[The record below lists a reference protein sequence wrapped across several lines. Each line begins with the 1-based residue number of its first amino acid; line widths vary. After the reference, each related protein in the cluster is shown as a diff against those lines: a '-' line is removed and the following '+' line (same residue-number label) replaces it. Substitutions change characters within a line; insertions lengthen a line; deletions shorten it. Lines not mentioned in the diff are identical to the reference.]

1 MFVTARSSHA
11 ACQSFFTVR
20 RVPISAADVAKMMEA
35 MGVDRVCC
43 VDLHCG
49 QIQGFFGP
57 RTPVDNLFATPI
69 ALGYFQTR
77 ELVNCAIVSPDAGG
91 VARAHYVSA
100 AAALGHRALDDGVG
114 ALPPVADGAPHLLP
128 SLVEGGHVGRQPK
141 REAILIDLDL
151 LRRGRAQEVDEA
163 AF

>member
-1 MFVTARSSHA
+1 VRNSDVYIIQPSSPPVNDNLMELLLCASAVRRAAAARVTAVVPYYGYARQDRKERS
-11 ACQSFFTVR
+11 

-91 VARAHYVSA
+91 VARAKMFK
-100 AAALGHRALDDGVG
+100 
-114 ALPPVADGAPHLLP
+114 
-128 SLVEGGHVGRQPK
+128 EGL
-141 REAILIDLDL
+141 EA
-151 LRRGRAQEVDEA
+151 RAQRGA
-163 AF
+163 QFGAQFGAIFGAQFGAI

>member
-1 MFVTARSSHA
+1 
-11 ACQSFFTVR
+11 
-20 RVPISAADVAKMMEA
+20 

-91 VARAHYVSA
+91 VARAKMFK
-100 AAALGHRALDDGVG
+100 
-114 ALPPVADGAPHLLP
+114 
-128 SLVEGGHVGRQPK
+128 EGL
-141 REAILIDLDL
+141 EA
-151 LRRGRAQEVDEA
+151 RAQRGA
-163 AF
+163 QFGAIFGAQFGAI